1 MDVPTESKLV
11 EEVAES
17 ISLGERVD
25 WEQVDGAAVDSH
37 DTNILLGLQMLD
49 RIATFHR
56 TPEPVLTAR
65 DPSQTSTG
73 RDQPADLAALDLR
86 TWGHLTIIEK
96 IGEGTF
102 AVLYRARDDKLQ
114 SDVALKLLK
123 PRALSAPSRALE
135 EARLLARIR
144 HPNVVKVYGAD
155 LIDGRVGVWMEL
167 VKGHTLAEILRT
179 QGPLS
184 ASEAKI
190 VGLDLC
196 RALAAVHREGLIHG
210 DIKAHNVMREEGGRT
225 VLMDFGTGKD
235 LTTEPQALSR
245 WWMDDFAGTPV
256 YLPPETFDGR
266 KRSETT
272 DIYSLGV
279 LLYHL
284 VSDAYPVEGRSRDE
298 IEHAHR
304 LRERR
309 HLRDVR
315 PDLPEEFIETVERAI
330 EFDPAQRHRSAGAF
344 EAALQRRTPD
354 PAPHSW
360 RTRLAWGAV
369 AVGTALVLGLL
380 YKEMA
385 VGVQPASGV
394 ASGPVVRLDRTA
406 SAPAPT
412 ATDGGYQIEA
422 VFYRDAPRQP
432 RSRLRSGQRV
442 APGDE
447 IYAEVLTSSATYVY
461 IINED
466 EQGESN
472 LLFPLVGQSVANPLP
487 AGKTNLLPGP
497 YRWQVDKAGGREH
510 FLVLASPTRLSEFE
524 QTIFASL
531 PRPEINKPVLSARL
545 SDRAKGVLRSV
556 GGLVVRPGS
565 TPQLAGPLVQLFRA
579 EPLRDIRETA
589 HGLWVREL
597 ALDNPVK

>member
-1 MDVPTESKLV
+1 MDGPTESKLV

-17 ISLGERVD
+17 ISLGARVD

-37 DTNILLGLQMLD
+37 DTSILLGLQLLD

-56 TPEPVLTAR
+56 TPEPVSTTS
-65 DPSQTSTG
+65 DPSQTPSG
-73 RDQPADLAALDLR
+73 RDQPADPADLDLR
-86 TWGHLTIIEK
+86 KWGHLTIIER

-123 PRALSAPSRALE
+123 PRALSDPSRALE

-167 VKGHTLAEILRT
+167 VNGHTLAEILRT
-179 QGPLS
+179 QGPFS

-210 DIKAHNVMREEGGRT
+210 DIKAHNVMREKGGRT

-235 LTTEPQALSR
+235 LTTQPESR
-245 WWMDDFAGTPV
+245 LWMDDFAGTPA
-256 YLPPETFDGR
+256 YLPPEIFDGG
-266 KRSETT
+266 KRGETT

-284 VSDAYPVEGRSRDE
+284 VSDAYPVQGRSRDE
-298 IEHAHR
+298 IEQAHHR
-304 LRERR
+304 RERR
-309 HLRDVR
+309 HLRDLR

-330 EFDPAQRHRSAGAF
+330 EFEPAQRHRSAGAF

-360 RTRLAWGAV
+360 LTRLAVGAA
-369 AVGTALVLGLL
+369 AVGTALVVGLL
-380 YKEMA
+380 YKQMP
-385 VGVQPASGV
+385 VGVHPTAGV
-394 ASGPVVRLDRTA
+394 ASVPAVPLDRNA

-472 LLFPLVGQSVANPLP
+472 LLFPLAGQSVANPLP
-487 AGKTNLLPGP
+487 AGETNLLPGP

-510 FLVLASPTRLSEFE
+510 FLVLASPTRLAEFE

-556 GGLVVRPGS
+556 GGLAVRPDS
-565 TPQLAGPLVQLFRA
+565 KPQLAGPLVQLFRA